1 MPDAASDAGELIV
14 FFERKH
20 KRWVVRSRDLAVHTA
35 HEHFNILGAVRVAEA
50 EMAAAGLRS
59 PVIWGQYLARNRRW
73 NPACQIP
80 LEVLRRIRL
89 HNVPG
94 CRRVPEVLAEYVRL
108 LEERE
113 MPAEPAPDSE
123 IRPPDPEPA
132 ETLEP
137 AIDTAAELGRRLSGS
152 WLINSAVERLVHADE
167 MSDRLRD
174 DLKRWNSER
183 CRLLYE
189 WVLARRGSWAE
200 ANQIFT
206 TIPTGTVGRVECR

>member
-1 MPDAASDAGELIV
+1 MPDAASDAGELVV

-50 EMAAAGLRS
+50 EMTAVGLRS
-59 PVIWGQYLARNRRW
+59 TVIWGQYLARNRRW

-94 CRRVPEVLAEYVRL
+94 CRRVQQVLAQYVRL

-113 MPAEPAPDSE
+113 PPAEPAPDSE
-123 IRPPDPEPA
+123 IRPPEPEPA
-132 ETLEP
+132 GLF
-137 AIDTAAELGRRLSGS
+137 D
-152 WLINSAVERLVHADE
+152 AVEPPGDPAASWEINAAVALLTKRTGLPRFIAEDLDGWNTARCAALWAASRSWDEVGAIYATKAPGAD
-167 MSDRLRD
+167 
-174 DLKRWNSER
+174 
-183 CRLLYE
+183 
-189 WVLARRGSWAE
+189 A
-200 ANQIFT
+200 
-206 TIPTGTVGRVECR
+206 